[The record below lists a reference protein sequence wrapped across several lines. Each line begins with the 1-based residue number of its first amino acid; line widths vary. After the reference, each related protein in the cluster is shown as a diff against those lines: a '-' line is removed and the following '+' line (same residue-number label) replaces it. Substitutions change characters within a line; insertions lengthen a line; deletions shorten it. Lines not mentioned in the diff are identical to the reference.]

1 MVYPDD
7 TRIRLIQL
15 LTAPTQ
21 MSLQLSV
28 NEINDDTSLII
39 DLGLDSI
46 QILEFSIAIEEE
58 FKIDIAKRI
67 NIADFDRFANLV
79 ALVSD
84 ARSSGCAARAANG

>member
-1 MVYPDD
+1 MVHADD

-15 LTAPTQ
+15 LTTPTQ

-28 NEINDDTSLII
+28 SEINDDTSLII

-58 FKIDIAKRI
+58 FGIDIAKKV
-67 NIADFDRFANLV
+67 NISDFDRFANLV

-84 ARSSGCAARAANG
+84 ACSSSRAASAANG